1 MPGKLLY
8 TADALSRAPASPVI
22 NTEDDSLQED
32 AELFVTTVVS
42 SLPASR
48 GRLVEYQKAQQE
60 DPTLTTVREYCSK
73 GWPPKDTIGPEL
85 NPYWTVQS
93 SLTLGNNL
101 LLYNNRQWRSYSGAQ
116 WGIGP
121 TISLCGPTI
130 SKSIYH
136 VTQFHSKLFYA

>member
-1 MPGKLLY
+1 MPGKFLY

-22 NTEDDSLQED
+22 NTEDDSLQEN

-101 LLYNNRQWRSYSGAQ
+101 LLYNNRIVVPPALHGETIKMIHEGHQGIERCRQRAQ
-116 WGIGP
+116 
-121 TISLCGPTI
+121 S
-130 SKSIYH
+130 SVYM
-136 VTQFHSKLFYA
+136 VARYV